1 MATAL
6 ATALNGLGLFVSTLL
21 SLRDQRFLATVEA
34 VTSAV
39 TCMTMSLTLCF
50 LAIHRHARV
59 EAGGLNFRGGCTL
72 GMKVEFADGLVY
84 VILGPEVED
93 AALRGNSWWLVA
105 GDV

>member
-6 ATALNGLGLFVSTLL
+6 ATAVNGLGLFVSTLL

-39 TCMTMSLTLCF
+39 TCMTIYLTLCF

-59 EAGGLNFRGGCTL
+59 EAAFCR
-72 GMKVEFADGLVY
+72 
-84 VILGPEVED
+84 IIHH
-93 AALRGNSWWLVA
+93 SA
-105 GDV
+105 G